1 MAERMTQL
9 EKWIQELKKKSHDGL
24 VANKDIMEFI
34 STHNLGEEDLSALY
48 EALHIHQLEVDFN
61 EEVDDSF
68 DFIEEE
74 ESAELVKEAE
84 EAEAEA
90 EEDTPV
96 PDLDN
101 AISID
106 DPVKMYLKEIGALP
120 LLTSEEEIVLA
131 KTVEAGMRSDALPE
145 EKEAAREA
153 KKELADRNLRL
164 VVSIAKKYLGRGLQF
179 LDLIQEGNLGL
190 LKAVDKFDYT
200 KGYKFS
206 TYATWWIRQA
216 ITRAIA
222 DQARTIRV
230 PVHMVETINK
240 LNRISRQLLQENGRE
255 ATNEELAKAMGVSL
269 AKVREVKKIAQD
281 PISLE
286 TPIGEK
292 EDSHLGDFIEDHE
305 AIAPD
310 DAAGSILLREQIEE
324 LLTGLTER
332 ERQVLELRFGLKD
345 GKTRT
350 LEEVGKYFDVTRER
364 IRQIEGKALSKLKKT
379 AKNLINQ

>member
-1 MAERMTQL
+1 MAVQDERL
-9 EKWIQELKKKSHDGL
+9 EQWIHELTAKAGSGTIS
-24 VANKDIMEFI
+24 NKDIMDLVSEK
-34 STHNLGEEDLSALY
+34 NLSGEDLSNLY
-48 EALHIHQLEVDFN
+48 EALHDDHYEV
-61 EEVDDSF
+61 SF
-68 DFIEEE
+68 DEDVSEEDMDFLEEE
-74 ESAELVKEAE
+74 EELEKEVKEAE
-84 EAEAEA
+84 KE
-90 EEDTPV
+90 PV
-96 PDLDN
+96 PDIDN
-101 AISID
+101 TVTID
-106 DPVKMYLKEIGALP
+106 DPVKMYLKEIGALK
-120 LLTSEEEIVLA
+120 LLDSEEEIVLA
-131 KTVEAGMRSDALPE
+131 KQVEKGSRDDATEE
-145 EKEAAREA
+145 EKAEAQAA

-240 LNRISRQLLQENGRE
+240 LNRISRQLLQEKGRE
-255 ATNEELAKAMGVSL
+255 ATNEELAKAMGVSVG
-269 AKVREVKKIAQD
+269 KIREVKKIAQD

-310 DAAGSILLREQIEE
+310 DAAGSILLKEQIEE
-324 LLTGLTER
+324 LLQGLTER
-332 ERQVLELRFGLKD
+332 ERQVLELRFGLK
-345 GKTRT
+345 K
-350 LEEVGKYFDVTRER
+350 ER
-364 IRQIEGKALSKLKKT
+364 RCRNLKNPHGT
-379 AKNLINQ
+379 